1 MKIKSLI
8 LFFLFITHFSFAQ
21 KEPVGLIIDF
31 YPTVKSDEKRM
42 ILDRENQLKPLQAN
56 HELSGFKVTLVE
68 GLSGMSLIDYEA
80 ISGRLRINED
90 IQFVSILYKTCC
102 IKVE

>member
-1 MKIKSLI
+1 
-8 LFFLFITHFSFAQ
+8 
-21 KEPVGLIIDF
+21 
-31 YPTVKSDEKRM
+31 M

-56 HELSGFKVTLVE
+56 HELSGFEVTLVE